1 MIEISKIVLNDMLI
15 AMGLLLCQ
23 TKLDIIIGRPTTVL
37 LFILLLGPVSS
48 PFPLFPLKNR
58 STCSYPLIKAFLSE
72 FQIRS
77 KPSHRKI
84 AIQIIG
90 DNDKVHNN

>member
-1 MIEISKIVLNDMLI
+1 MSEISNIVLNDMLN

-48 PFPLFPLKNR
+48 PFPLKNR
-58 STCSYPLIKAFLSE
+58 STLSYPLIKAFLSE